1 MPSQVPD
8 DILMGLVLKI
18 KKSFATFTHTD
29 INPEFLG
36 SPLKKKKIN
45 FNTSNEIL
53 QNINNIV
60 W

>member
-36 SPLKKKKIN
+36 SPLKKKKL
-45 FNTSNEIL
+45 TLIL
-53 QNINNIV
+53 LMKYYKI
-60 W
+60 